1 MESMLCSV
9 SGLQNK
15 ENKTQV
21 KNALKKVEGVNQVGD
36 NLTTGTIKIDY
47 NNPATENVLKSCIED
62 TGFKIVYE

>member
-21 KNALKKVEGVNQVGD
+21 KNALKKVEGVNQVGV